1 MSEEK
6 QIEQAIGWHKVVFA
20 ILSAIDISLFAWFVR
35 HYASESL
42 ALLFVCAIGI
52 ISVTVIIVV
61 INKHVIKLLNRLRE
75 L

>member
-6 QIEQAIGWHKVVFA
+6 QIEQTIGWYKVVFA

-35 HYASESL
+35 YYATESL
-42 ALLFVCAIGI
+42 ALLLVCASGI
-52 ISVTVIIVV
+52 IAVTVIIVI

>member
-1 MSEEK
+1 M
-6 QIEQAIGWHKVVFA
+6 FA

-35 HYASESL
+35 YYATESL
-42 ALLFVCAIGI
+42 ALLLVCASGI
-52 ISVTVIIVV
+52 IAVTVIIVI

>member
-6 QIEQAIGWHKVVFA
+6 QIEQAIGWYKVVFA

-35 HYASESL
+35 HYTSESL

-52 ISVTVIIVV
+52 ISVTVIIVI

>member
-6 QIEQAIGWHKVVFA
+6 QIEQTIGWCKVVFGVLA
-20 ILSAIDISLFAWFVR
+20 VIDISLFAWFVR
-35 HYASESL
+35 HYETKSP

-52 ISVTVIIVV
+52 IAVTAIILI
-61 INKHVIKLLNRLRE
+61 INKNVVKLLNRLRE

>member
-1 MSEEK
+1 MSKEK
-6 QIEQAIGWHKVVFA
+6 QIEQAIAWYKVVFT

-35 HYASESL
+35 HYVSESL

-52 ISVTVIIVV
+52 ISVTVIIVI

>member
-6 QIEQAIGWHKVVFA
+6 QIEQTIGWYKVVFV

-35 HYASESL
+35 YYTSESP
-42 ALLFVCAIGI
+42 ALLLVCASGI
-52 ISVTVIIVV
+52 ISVTVIIVI

>member
-6 QIEQAIGWHKVVFA
+6 QIEQTIGWYKVVFA
-20 ILSAIDISLFAWFVR
+20 ILAAIDISLFAWFVR
-35 HYASESL
+35 RHATESL
-42 ALLFVCAIGI
+42 ALLLVCASGI
-52 ISVTVIIVV
+52 IAITVIIVI

>member
-6 QIEQAIGWHKVVFA
+6 QIEQAIGWYKVVFT
-20 ILSAIDISLFAWFVR
+20 ILSAIDISLFAWFVQ

-42 ALLFVCAIGI
+42 VLLFVCAIGI
-52 ISVTVIIVV
+52 ISVTVIIVT

>member
-1 MSEEK
+1 MSKEK
-6 QIEQAIGWHKVVFA
+6 QIEQAIGWYKVVFT

-35 HYASESL
+35 HYASEIL
-42 ALLFVCAIGI
+42 ELLFVCAIGI
-52 ISVTVIIVV
+52 ILVTVIIVI

>member
-6 QIEQAIGWHKVVFA
+6 QIEQTIGWYKVVFA

-35 HYASESL
+35 RYATESL
-42 ALLFVCAIGI
+42 ALLLVCAIGI
-52 ISVTVIIVV
+52 IAITVIIVI